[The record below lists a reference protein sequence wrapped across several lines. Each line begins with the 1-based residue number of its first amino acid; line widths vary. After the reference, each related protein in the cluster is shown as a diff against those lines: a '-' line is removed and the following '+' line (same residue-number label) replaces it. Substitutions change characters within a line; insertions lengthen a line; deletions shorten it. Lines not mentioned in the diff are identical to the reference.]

1 MSIERLHNVT
11 EVRCAY
17 CHERGS
23 ISLLMDAAHM
33 LMRFDVDRR
42 IYYIHQKCMNAII
55 AEWIKKYG
63 PKIDG

>member
-11 EVRCAY
+11 EVRCPY

-23 ISLLMDAAHM
+23 ISILLDAAHM

-42 IYYIHQKCMNAII
+42 IYYIHQKCMNEII
-55 AEWIKKYG
+55 REWCKKYA
-63 PKIDG
+63 PKQDG